1 MSTLRAASRYAKALL
16 DLAREQGVLDSVKTD
31 ADFLLAVE
39 KDSREF
45 RSLLKSPVIKPSQ
58 KVETFKSAF
67 SNQLSPLMV
76 LFVNLV
82 INHGREAHLVGILE
96 NYTDLYLSEKN
107 IVRAFVTSAAPLTD
121 SQRTALLAKL
131 AAGGAA
137 NVELHE
143 KVQPE
148 LIGGVVVRV
157 GDRQVDATVAR
168 SLSGLKRQFENNLY
182 IADL

>member
-1 MSTLRAASRYAKALL
+1 
-16 DLAREQGVLDSVKTD
+16 
-31 ADFLLAVE
+31 
-39 KDSREF
+39 
-45 RSLLKSPVIKPSQ
+45 
-58 KVETFKSAF
+58 
-67 SNQLSPLMV
+67 
-76 LFVNLV
+76 
-82 INHGREAHLVGILE
+82 
-96 NYTDLYLSEKN
+96 
-107 IVRAFVTSAAPLTD
+107 VRAFVTSAAPLTD

-137 NVELHE
+137 NVELNE

-168 SLSGLKRQFENNLY
+168 SLRGLKRQFENNLY